1 MTLSAVD
8 LDQLSARLLAGLAHE
23 LPAAIDQR
31 HRLHSDPRV
40 SGNEDHTADAV
51 VEALPDGAVVVL
63 AGTGRWISFGGVGPP
78 VGLRAELDA
87 LPILERTGVE
97 WSATGAIMHACGHD
111 LHLAALVA
119 VCRAAAQVTVP
130 TPIVAI
136 LQPREEVAPA
146 GGADVAASGLL
157 DGLDAV
163 IAAHLQPRLPYGV
176 FGVTPGATNAGTDV
190 VDIVVEGIGGHGG
203 YPHTTRDPVLALCQV
218 VVSLQQLASRRV
230 DPTVGTVLTIGQVH
244 AGTASNVVPDRVRAQ
259 GSLRVMRDSDRRDLL
274 AAMDEIVTHTALAH
288 GCTASLQVTPSEP
301 VLVNDADLAGAAAG
315 WLRQSGAIVDET
327 FRSFGA
333 DDFSHYC
340 HRTRGL
346 MMFVGTADENA
357 PGGPG
362 LHSDRFLPDDALI
375 EDVGRALIAGYL
387 GAITARAP
395 RVESPGP

>member
-8 LDQLSARLLAGLAHE
+8 LDQLSARLLAGLDHE
-23 LPAAIDQR
+23 LPAAIDLR

-259 GSLRVMRDSDRRDLL
+259 GSFRVIRDSDRRDLL
-274 AAMDEIVTHTALAH
+274 AAMDEI
-288 GCTASLQVTPSEP
+288 
-301 VLVNDADLAGAAAG
+301 
-315 WLRQSGAIVDET
+315 

-395 RVESPGP
+395 RVESQGP